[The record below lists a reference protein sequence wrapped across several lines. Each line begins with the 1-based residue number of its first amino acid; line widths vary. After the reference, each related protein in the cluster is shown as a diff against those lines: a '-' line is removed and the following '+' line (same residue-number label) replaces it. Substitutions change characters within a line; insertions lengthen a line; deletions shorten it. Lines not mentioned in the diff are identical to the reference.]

1 MADRPILFSAPMVS
15 ALLAGRKTQTRR
27 TIKPQPDN
35 LLEGQ
40 IPKQLRIAV
49 GDRLYVREHWRTNF
63 SLDDVAPRDMDP
75 AKHEYP
81 NKKGYCR
88 DGTFFVTYEADHP
101 GLLNGRHRQAMHM
114 PRWLSRLTLI
124 VEGVKVERLN
134 DIGEDD
140 AIAEGVVDMGRR
152 DGEPYSH
159 CFMPG
164 LPQIRIEHDAVPVY
178 AHLWE
183 IINGPGAWAANPW
196 VVAYTFRVIRQ
207 NIDQI
212 GGAA

>member
-1 MADRPILFSAPMVS
+1 MVS